1 MKLMLLFLTLAPH
14 ALNAGH
20 DQLIKDTAALSTV
33 AAYCFFQQAQSATDP
48 VTTAH
53 SYSLAM
59 LCALAPCTYI
69 VARLINSNSEKH
81 PKYRTKKRRD
91 RLISDSEVE

>member
-1 MKLMLLFLTLAPH
+1 MLLFLTLAPH
-14 ALNAGH
+14 ALSAGH

-69 VARLINSNSEKH
+69 VAKFINSNSKSTQNVAPKKH
-81 PKYRTKKRRD
+81 KAP
-91 RLISDSEVE
+91 LISDSEVE